1 MSYMQEPLKV
11 KQVELKNRLVM
22 PPMATSST
30 TDGTVNQKLL
40 DYYQEKSAGG
50 YIGFVIMCI
59 RRGSPI
65 QDKYPCRGT
74 VISKA

>member
-50 YIGFVIMCI
+50 YIGLCASAGDRQSRTSIHVA
-59 RRGSPI
+59 G
-65 QDKYPCRGT
+65 Q
-74 VISKA
+74 